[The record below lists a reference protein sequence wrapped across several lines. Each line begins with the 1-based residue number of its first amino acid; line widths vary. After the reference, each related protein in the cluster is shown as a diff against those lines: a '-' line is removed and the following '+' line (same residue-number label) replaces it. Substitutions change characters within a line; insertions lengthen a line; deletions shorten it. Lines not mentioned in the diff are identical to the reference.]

1 MLIYMKINAAQSEV
15 RRRERRKKK
24 VFNKVFCELC
34 INESEIV
41 LNKHKCEFKMCDN
54 K

>member
-15 RRRERRKKK
+15 RRSKKK
-24 VFNKVFCELC
+24 VFNKVFCVLC
-34 INESEIV
+34 INENEIV